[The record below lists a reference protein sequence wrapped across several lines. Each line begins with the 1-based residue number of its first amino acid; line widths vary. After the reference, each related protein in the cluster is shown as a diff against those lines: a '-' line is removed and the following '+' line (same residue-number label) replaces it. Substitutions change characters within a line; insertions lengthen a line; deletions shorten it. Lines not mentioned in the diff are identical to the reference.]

1 MNFGL
6 FLLALIPIIWL
17 IIALA
22 VMKMPGYWA
31 CVIALVIGAVIAMV
45 SFGSSGSNVATA
57 ALEGALNALWPI
69 ILVIIAALFTYNI
82 TLETGAMDKIK
93 AMLASVS
100 TDQRILLLII
110 AWGFGNFMEGMA
122 GFGTAVA
129 IPASILVGLGFDP
142 IPTVVACLVINSTPT
157 AFGSVGVPTTTMAA
171 VTGLSATTLSA
182 NVALIECLIMF
193 ISPIIAVMILGKGAK
208 AMKGVWGITLVS
220 SLAFTLPCFI
230 VGRFVGAELPNI
242 VGSIVCM
249 AVTILMA
256 RKMRGREVP
265 EAYSTI
271 QQKDAESAKE
281 KLTVAAAV
289 NAWLPFILIFVI
301 LVLTSSLVPF
311 IHDPLSKVASAATI
325 YNGKGASP
333 LTFTWINTPGVLI
346 FIAAIIGGLAQ
357 GASGSTLGKVFVKT
371 VTSNWKTIV
380 TICSVL
386 ALAKIM
392 THSGM
397 TGEIASVLVAAT
409 GSAFPLISPL
419 IGTIGAFVTGSG
431 TSTSVLFGDLQRQTA
446 QAIGVNPAWLCA
458 ANELGAG
465 IGKMISPQGIAIGT
479 SAVALAGSESIVLRK
494 VAKYCLLFVVLAGI
508 ICFVF
513 PMIGLVIH

>member
-22 VMKMPGYWA
+22 VMKMPGYQA
-31 CVIALVIGAVIAMV
+31 CLIALVIGAVIAMAA
-45 SFGSSGSNVATA
+45 FNSSGSNVATA
-57 ALEGALNALWPI
+57 ALEGVLNALWPI

-171 VTGLSATTLSA
+171 VTGLSATSLSA
-182 NVALIECLIMF
+182 NVALIECVIMF

-208 AMKGVWGITLVS
+208 AMKGVWGITIVS

-256 RKMRGREVP
+256 RKMRDREVP
-265 EAYSTI
+265 QEYSTVS
-271 QQKDAESAKE
+271 DASQLSTE
-281 KLTVAAAV
+281 KLTFGSAV

-301 LVLTSSLVPF
+301 LVITSSLVPF
-311 IHDPLSKVASAATI
+311 IHDPLSKIASAVTI

-333 LTFTWINTPGVLI
+333 LTFTWINTPGVLF

-357 GASGSTLGKVFVKT
+357 GAKGSTLGRVFVKT
-371 VTSNWKTIV
+371 VTGNWKTIV

-397 TGEIASVLVAAT
+397 TGEIAAVLVAAT
-409 GSAFPLISPL
+409 GTAFPIISPL

-446 QAIGVNPAWLCA
+446 QAIGANPAWLCA

-479 SAVALAGSESIVLRK
+479 SAVALAGSESVVLRK
-494 VAKYCLLFVVLAGI
+494 VAKYCLLFVVIAGV
-508 ICFVF
+508 ICYVF

>member
-6 FLLALIPIIWL
+6 FLLALVPIIWL

-100 TDQRILLLII
+100 TDQRVLLLII

-171 VTGLSATTLSA
+171 VTGLNATALSA

-193 ISPIIAVMILGKGAK
+193 ISPIIAIMILGKGAK

-256 RKMRGREVP
+256 RKMRDREVP
-265 EAYSTI
+265 EEYSTI
-271 QQKDAESAKE
+271 QQQDAEGVKE
-281 KLTVAAAV
+281 KLTVASAV

-301 LVLTSSLVPF
+301 LVVTSSLVPI
-311 IHDPLSKVASAATI
+311 IHDPLSKVASAVTI
-325 YNGKGASP
+325 YNGKGATP
-333 LTFTWINTPGVLI
+333 LTFTW
-346 FIAAIIGGLAQ
+346 
-357 GASGSTLGKVFVKT
+357 
-371 VTSNWKTIV
+371 
-380 TICSVL
+380 
-386 ALAKIM
+386 
-392 THSGM
+392 
-397 TGEIASVLVAAT
+397 AT
-409 GSAFPLISPL
+409 
-419 IGTIGAFVTGSG
+419 
-431 TSTSVLFGDLQRQTA
+431 
-446 QAIGVNPAWLCA
+446 
-458 ANELGAG
+458 
-465 IGKMISPQGIAIGT
+465 
-479 SAVALAGSESIVLRK
+479 
-494 VAKYCLLFVVLAGI
+494 
-508 ICFVF
+508 
-513 PMIGLVIH
+513 